1 MWAQNGVSESQLVNS
16 LMQATENWLR
26 LHQVNHPD
34 FQFFASHGM
43 YWNPEMTC
51 SWIIFACHKTKLL
64 SSMLKGWSN
73 WDKMAL
79 DGGYMMW
86 ISCYAR
92 ETEKCGQSHAKHYK
106 KRKRKKEKGGWK
118 RWKKKKKKFNAI
130 SGRHRAQERWGKE
143 ANKDE
148 HIGMI
153 YGGWAK
159 KVMLLQADSAY
170 KVSQA
175 PFISETFYFM
185 S

>member
-1 MWAQNGVSESQLVNS
+1 MGLVSLNWRIPTCRLLRTGWDCIRSISQISSSSLRMACTLESRDDMQLDY
-16 LMQATENWLR
+16 LCLPQ
-26 LHQVNHPD
+26 D
-34 FQFFASHGM
+34 
-43 YWNPEMTC
+43 
-51 SWIIFACHKTKLL
+51 IKLL

-118 RWKKKKKKFNAI
+118 RWKKKKKFNGI

-175 PFISETFYFM
+175 PFILETFYFM